1 MSGNIKFG
9 LFLIAFL
16 LVTLFCS
23 SCAWNNS
30 SGQREFKKIR
40 YLQREILKNPND
52 YDANYDLGV
61 AYLKRGEK
69 FSIPST
75 NWKKVF
81 FQSAIAYL
89 EEAIRIRPK
98 SAEAHLAL
106 GEVLGN
112 EKINDGFGAIKHT
125 GIAEKLFERQNY
137 VEGVAVAKE
146 NRKVFSKKFF
156 SFYLLGFSRIQIPGS
171 SSVSFLTLPPEKS
184 VPVRIT
190 TDRYR
195 FNRLNQ

>member
-1 MSGNIKFG
+1 MSGNIRFRW
-9 LFLIAFL
+9 FLIAFL

-23 SCAWNNS
+23 SCAWIKSNGHCS
-30 SGQREFKKIR
+30 FKKR
-40 YLQREILKNPND
+40 TLKSEILKNPND

-61 AYLKRGEK
+61 AYVKRGER

-75 NWKKVF
+75 NWKNVF
-81 FQSAIAYL
+81 FQSAIRYL

-112 EKINDGFGAIKHT
+112 EKVNDGFGAIKPT
-125 GIAEKLFERQNY
+125 VIAEKLFERQNY
-137 VEGVAVAKE
+137 VEGAALAKA
-146 NRKVFSKKFF
+146 NRRVFSKKFF

-171 SSVSFLTLPPEKS
+171 SSVSSQALPPAKN
-184 VPVRIT
+184 VPPS
-190 TDRYR
+190 
-195 FNRLNQ
+195 

>member
-1 MSGNIKFG
+1 
-9 LFLIAFL
+9 L

-23 SCAWNNS
+23 SCAWHNS
-30 SGQREFKKIR
+30 SGQWEFKKIR
-40 YLQREILKNPND
+40 HLQREILKNPND
-52 YDANYDLGV
+52 YDTNYDLGV

-69 FSIPST
+69 FSTPST

-137 VEGVAVAKE
+137 VEGVELAKE
-146 NRKVFSKKFF
+146 NRRVFSKKFF

-171 SSVSFLTLPPEKS
+171 SSVSSLALPSEKS
-184 VPVRIT
+184 GPIRIT

>member
-1 MSGNIKFG
+1 MSGNIKFRW
-9 LFLIAFL
+9 FLIAFL

-23 SCAWNNS
+23 SCAWIKSN
-30 SGQREFKKIR
+30 GQWSFKKR
-40 YLQREILKNPND
+40 ALKSEILKNPND

-61 AYLKRGEK
+61 AYVKKGER

-75 NWKKVF
+75 DWKYVY
-81 FQSAIAYL
+81 FQSATRYL

-112 EKINDGFGAIKHT
+112 ENVNDGFGAIKHT
-125 GIAEKLFERQNY
+125 VIAEELFERQNY
-137 VEGVAVAKE
+137 VEGVALAKE
-146 NRKVFSKKFF
+146 NRRVLSKKFF

-171 SSVSFLTLPPEKS
+171 SSVSSQALPPAKN
-184 VPVRIT
+184 VPPS
-190 TDRYR
+190 
-195 FNRLNQ
+195 